1 VGLLL
6 SSEVWDSLWPGDDNT
21 VFDNPVELIVE
32 DQIVVPSSPSII
44 LITK

>member
-21 VFDNPVELIVE
+21 VFDNPDELIVE
-32 DQIVVPSSPSII
+32 DQTVVLSSPSII
-44 LITK
+44 LIIK